1 MTPLRP
7 AKRLK
12 SPTDTTIV
20 LETSPASRLIYG
32 VLFIVLIVALVT
44 NVDLSRDFTGNR
56 LVGTVVFLAIL
67 VGLLGVCL
75 SVWRMV
81 ADRGSG
87 VIVIQRALVVMVIR
101 QRRIEMDRVR
111 SLLLRRAVVIKGSGP
126 SGKGADSLQGGSSLF
141 GRGRRIRQ
149 REFVS
154 LHLVTD
160 EGELTLDSATDPGA
174 LRKTGTRL
182 AEFLGVPL
190 EEVET

>member
-7 AKRLK
+7 SKRLK
-12 SPTDTTIV
+12 SPSDTTMV
-20 LETSPASRLIYG
+20 LETNLASRLVYG
-32 VLFIVLIVALVT
+32 ALFIVLLVALAT
-44 NVDLSRDFTGNR
+44 NVDASRDFTGNR
-56 LVGTVVFLAIL
+56 LIGTVVFLVIM

-81 ADRGSG
+81 ADRESG
-87 VIVIQRALVVMVIR
+87 VIVIQRVLVVMAIR
-101 QRRIEMDRVR
+101 QRQIEMDRVQ

-126 SGKGADSLQGGSSLF
+126 SGRVADSLHGGSSLF

-160 EGELTLDSATDPGA
+160 EGELTLDSATDPA
-174 LRKTGTRL
+174 PLRDTGTRL
-182 AEFLGVPL
+182 AEFLGVPF